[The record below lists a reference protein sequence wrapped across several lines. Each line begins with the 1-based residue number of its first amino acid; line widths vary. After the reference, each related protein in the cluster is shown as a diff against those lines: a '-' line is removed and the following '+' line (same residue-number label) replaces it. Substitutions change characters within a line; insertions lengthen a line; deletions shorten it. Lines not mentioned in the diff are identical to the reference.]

1 MREAIF
7 LANDG
12 EEKSALIN
20 RVSSTIYIALLLL
33 PFFFFFFSGLFLSAF
48 CYGPRLKILWI
59 TNQSL
64 MVTC

>member
-33 PFFFFFFSGLFLSAF
+33 PFFFFFSQASFYRPF
-48 CYGPRLKILWI
+48 
-59 TNQSL
+59 
-64 MVTC
+64 VTVHV

>member
-1 MREAIF
+1 MREEAIF

-33 PFFFFFFSGLFLSAF
+33 PFFFFFFSQASFYRPF
-48 CYGPRLKILWI
+48 
-59 TNQSL
+59 
-64 MVTC
+64 VTVHV